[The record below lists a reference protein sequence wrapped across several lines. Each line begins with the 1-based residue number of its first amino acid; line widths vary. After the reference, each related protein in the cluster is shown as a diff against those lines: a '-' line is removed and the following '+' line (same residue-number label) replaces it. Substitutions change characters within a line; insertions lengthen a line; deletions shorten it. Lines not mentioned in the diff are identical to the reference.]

1 MKFRILFFICIIISS
16 VDIASAQNLV
26 TKKTYW
32 DWGNSRLHES
42 FTVIAGTG
50 TRHGSY
56 KEYDRNGM
64 LLISANY
71 NHGALHGLCI
81 EYFGTPE
88 KYISKSTNY
97 LNGKKSG
104 VEKNYNLGSSG
115 HYLLEE
121 CIYKEDEMIEKT
133 SYYTDAKNRG
143 QKKSHAKLVDDKQYN
158 ANWFQNGQIEYKGI
172 LQVTPGNY
180 GNITTPIQYTRYSE
194 TGILIEKLDDNII
207 SFYAEDGKTI
217 TQKENL
223 STDVIECYDNGALT
237 KSIKVLREAGNEY
250 YEVSLYKDNEVYSK
264 KIVDQNGNDV
274 EQLRKEKLLELQ
286 YDSLYNKLQEILP
299 TKVSMNIKE
308 MEFVRPDVVYCRKGL
323 YESSGKSSA
332 LETAVETHK
341 KELDDVIRLRNE
353 YTERGIKKNDGK
365 YYKSIKLISEYIDK
379 INRDFMQKY
388 DTLSMMKKMVEQ
400 ISDDLQCVECSY
412 TYYRG
417 QQGYKDNVPK
427 IHKNAYNAYL
437 ATTEYLTLSLEGKNL
452 SETLAILQQYATVS
466 SKMRKWYSKK
476 ITPIEKL
483 FKKAETSE
491 AKLDIFLNNDVE

>member
-32 DWGNSRLHES
+32 DWGNARLHES

-133 SYYTDAKNRG
+133 SYYTDAQNRG

-158 ANWFQNGQIEYKGI
+158 TNWFQNGQTEYKGI

-332 LETAVETHK
+332 LETAVKMHK

-365 YYKSIKLISEYIDK
+365 YYKSVKLISEYIDK
-379 INRDFMQKY
+379 ISRDFMQKY

-417 QQGYKDNVPK
+417 QQGYKDNAPK

-483 FKKAETSE
+483 LKKAETPE
-491 AKLDIFLNNDVE
+491 AQLDIFLNNDVE

>member
-1 MKFRILFFICIIISS
+1 
-16 VDIASAQNLV
+16 
-26 TKKTYW
+26 
-32 DWGNSRLHES
+32 
-42 FTVIAGTG
+42 
-50 TRHGSY
+50 
-56 KEYDRNGM
+56 
-64 LLISANY
+64 
-71 NHGALHGLCI
+71 
-81 EYFGTPE
+81 
-88 KYISKSTNY
+88 
-97 LNGKKSG
+97 
-104 VEKNYNLGSSG
+104 
-115 HYLLEE
+115 
-121 CIYKEDEMIEKT
+121 MIEKT

-143 QKKSHAKLVDDKQYN
+143 QKKSHAKLVGDKQYN
-158 ANWFQNGQIEYKGI
+158 TNWFQNGQTEYKGI

-332 LETAVETHK
+332 LETAVKMHK

-353 YTERGIKKNDGK
+353 YTERGIKENDGK

-379 INRDFMQKY
+379 ISRDFMQKY
-388 DTLSMMKKMVEQ
+388 DTLSMMKK
-400 ISDDLQCVECSY
+400 
-412 TYYRG
+412 
-417 QQGYKDNVPK
+417 
-427 IHKNAYNAYL
+427 
-437 ATTEYLTLSLEGKNL
+437 
-452 SETLAILQQYATVS
+452 
-466 SKMRKWYSKK
+466 
-476 ITPIEKL
+476 
-483 FKKAETSE
+483 
-491 AKLDIFLNNDVE
+491 